1 VPDIVVVGSINMD
14 LVVKVQRIPVPG
26 ETIQGS
32 DLQWIPGGKGA
43 NQAVAA
49 SRLGASVGMVGRV
62 GNDSIGERLLV
73 ELEAQGVMV
82 DRVGRDEQSASGTA
96 LIVVDASGENSI
108 VISPGANGRI
118 TPADVDRAE
127 DLIARA
133 KIVLLQLEIP
143 LRVVEHTIRMAAR
156 HGVMTILNP
165 APAGDIPAE
174 VYREAGILVPNESEL
189 AVLTGARIEG
199 LDTVEAA
206 ARQLLKTG
214 LQAVVVTLGRRG
226 ACLVTGDATALVP
239 AFPIRVVDTTAAGDA
254 FIAGLAVARLNGKG
268 LESAVRY
275 ANACGALAATHFG
288 AQPSLPN
295 AKQVETLIAQGGYK
309 I

>member
-143 LRVVEHTIRMAAR
+143 LRIVEHTIRMAAR

>member
-1 VPDIVVVGSINMD
+1 MPDIVVVGSINMD

-275 ANACGALAATHFG
+275 ANACGALAATRFG

>member
-62 GNDSIGERLLV
+62 GNDSIGERLLA
-73 ELEAQGVMV
+73 ELGAQGVMIE
-82 DRVGRDEQSASGTA
+82 RVGRDEQAGSGTA

-156 HGVMTILNP
+156 HGVLTILNP
-165 APAGDIPAE
+165 APAGDIPEE

-199 LDTVEAA
+199 LDKVEAA

-214 LQAVVVTLGRRG
+214 MQAVVVTLGRRG
-226 ACLVTGDATALVP
+226 ACLVTKDATALVP

-254 FIAGLAVARLNGKG
+254 FIAGLAVARLNGEG
-268 LESAVRY
+268 LEAAVRY
-275 ANACGALAATHFG
+275 ANACGAVAATRFG

-295 AKQVETLIAQGGYK
+295 AKQVDTLIAQGAYN